1 MIAVFSS
8 TNRRMGS
15 RSSVN
20 SLKTSHEIKI
30 SVIVVTNLR
39 YIHRSQIRTPYDR
52 LMANEQPCLARSTF
66 LGIPFILEIPVLL
79 EIPIFGKAVTS

>member
-52 LMANEQPCLARSTF
+52 LMANEQPCLARSIF
-66 LGIPFILEIPVLL
+66 FGN
-79 EIPIFGKAVTS
+79 PIYSGNPSFAGNPNLW